1 MGPILSRLYL
11 TSEGFMKTRIIRY
24 ERVSST
30 QEIARELA
38 LLGTGEGNVIIA
50 EIQEHGRGRHGR
62 IWLSPQGG
70 LYASIIM
77 RPDPLLPLRVGVAIA
92 RALREVDIS
101 ATLKWPNDVLVRERK
116 IAGILIEAVEQ
127 WAIVG
132 VGVNIKQAPLATAT
146 CVRGETSEAVTRD
159 RLVRSIL
166 KNLEGVLSGEIV
178 EAYEALSATIG
189 REVRIEI
196 EGAEGA
202 RVICGRAIGIDGVG
216 RLLVEAEGICHTIV
230 SGECI
235 HLRSPAV

>member
-1 MGPILSRLYL
+1 
-11 TSEGFMKTRIIRY
+11 MKTRVIRY
-24 ERVSST
+24 EQVSST

-38 LLGTGEGNVIIA
+38 LSGTGEGSVIIA
-50 EIQEHGRGRHGR
+50 EVQEHGRGRHGR
-62 IWLSPQGG
+62 AWLSPRGG

-92 RALREVDIS
+92 RALREVDIC
-101 ATLKWPNDVLVRERK
+101 AMLKWPNDVLVRERK

-132 VGVNIKQAPLATAT
+132 IGVNMEQVPLATAT

-166 KNLEGVLSGEIV
+166 KNLEGVLSGEVV

-196 EGAEGA
+196 EEDEGA
-202 RVICGRAIGIDGVG
+202 RVICGRATGIDRIG
-216 RLLVEAEGICHTIV
+216 RLLVEAEGIYHTIV

-235 HLRSPAV
+235 HLRFDRDRRGG

>member
-1 MGPILSRLYL
+1 
-11 TSEGFMKTRIIRY
+11 MKTRIIRY
-24 ERVSST
+24 EQVSST

-38 LLGTGEGNVIIA
+38 LSGTGEGSVIIA

-77 RPDPLLPLRVGVAIA
+77 RPDPLLPFRVGVAIA

-132 VGVNIKQAPLATAT
+132 VGVNIEQAPLATAT

-166 KNLEGVLSGEIV
+166 KKLEGVLSGEIV

>member
-1 MGPILSRLYL
+1 M
-11 TSEGFMKTRIIRY
+11 RIIRY
-24 ERVSST
+24 EHVSST
-30 QEIARELA
+30 QEIARELS
-38 LLGTGEGNVIIA
+38 LSGTGEGIVIIA
-50 EIQEHGRGRHGR
+50 EVQEHGRGRHGR
-62 IWLSPQGG
+62 DWLSPRGG

-77 RPDPLLPLRVGVAIA
+77 RSDPLLPLRVGVAIV
-92 RALREVDIS
+92 RALREINIS
-101 ATLKWPNDVLVRERK
+101 AMLKWPNDVLVRERK

-132 VGVNIKQAPLATAT
+132 VGVNMEQAPLATAT
-146 CVRGETSEAVTRD
+146 CVREETGEPVTRD
-159 RLVRSIL
+159 LLVQSIL
-166 KNLEGVLSGEIV
+166 NKLGGVLSGEIL

-202 RVICGRAIGIDGVG
+202 RVICGRAIGIDRSG
-216 RLLVEAEGICHTIV
+216 RLLVEAEGTCHTIV

>member
-1 MGPILSRLYL
+1 
-11 TSEGFMKTRIIRY
+11 MKTRIIRY
-24 ERVSST
+24 EQVSSS

-38 LLGTGEGNVIIA
+38 LSGTGEGSVIIA
-50 EIQEHGRGRHGR
+50 EVQEHGRGRHGR
-62 IWLSPQGG
+62 TWLSPQGG

-77 RPDPLLPLRVGVAIA
+77 RPYPLLPFRVGVAIA

-101 ATLKWPNDVLVRERK
+101 AMLKWPNDVLVRERK

-132 VGVNIKQAPLATAT
+132 VGVNMEQAPLATAT
-146 CVRGETSEAVTRD
+146 CVRGETSEPVTRD

-189 REVRIEI
+189 RDVRIEI

-202 RVICGRAIGIDGVG
+202 RVICGRAIGIDRIG
-216 RLLVEAEGICHTIV
+216 RLLVKAKGTRHTIV

>member
-1 MGPILSRLYL
+1 
-11 TSEGFMKTRIIRY
+11 MKTRIIRY
-24 ERVSST
+24 EQVSST

-38 LLGTGEGNVIIA
+38 LSGAGDGSVIIA
-50 EIQEHGRGRHGR
+50 EFQEHGRGRHGR
-62 IWLSPQGG
+62 AWLSPRGG

-77 RPDPLLPLRVGVAIA
+77 RSDSLLPLRVGVAIA
-92 RALREVDIS
+92 RALREVDIC
-101 ATLKWPNDVLVRERK
+101 AMLKWPNDVLVRERK

-132 VGVNIKQAPLATAT
+132 VGVNMEQAPLATAT

-202 RVICGRAIGIDGVG
+202 RVICGRAIGIDRVG

>member
-1 MGPILSRLYL
+1 
-11 TSEGFMKTRIIRY
+11 MKTRIIRY
-24 ERVSST
+24 EHVSST

-38 LLGTGEGNVIIA
+38 LSGKGDGGVIIA
-50 EIQEHGRGRHGR
+50 EVQEQGRGRHGR
-62 IWLSPQGG
+62 AWLSPRGG

-77 RPDPLLPLRVGVAIA
+77 RPDSLLPLRVGVAIA
-92 RALREVDIS
+92 RALRDINI
-101 ATLKWPNDVLVRERK
+101 AAMLKWPNDVLVRERK

-132 VGVNIKQAPLATAT
+132 VGVNIEQAPLATAT
-146 CVRGETSEAVTRD
+146 CVRGETSESVTRD
-159 RLVRSIL
+159 ILVRSIL
-166 KNLEGVLSGEIV
+166 KNLEGVLSGKIV

-202 RVICGRAIGIDGVG
+202 RVICGRAIGIDRVG

>member
-1 MGPILSRLYL
+1 
-11 TSEGFMKTRIIRY
+11 MKTRIIRY
-24 ERVSST
+24 EQVSST

-38 LLGTGEGNVIIA
+38 LSGTGERSVIIA
-50 EIQEHGRGRHGR
+50 EVQEHGRGRHGR
-62 IWLSPQGG
+62 AWLSPRGG

-77 RPDPLLPLRVGVAIA
+77 RPDALLPLRVGVAIA

-132 VGVNIKQAPLATAT
+132 VGVNMEQVPLATAT

-196 EGAEGA
+196 EGAEDA
-202 RVICGRAIGIDGVG
+202 RVICGRAIGIDRVG
-216 RLLVEAEGICHTIV
+216 KLLVEAKGTRHTIV
-230 SGECI
+230 SGKCI

>member
-1 MGPILSRLYL
+1 
-11 TSEGFMKTRIIRY
+11 MKTLIIRY
-24 ERVSST
+24 EQVSST

-38 LLGTGEGNVIIA
+38 LSGTGEGSVIIA
-50 EIQEHGRGRHGR
+50 EVQEHGRGRHGR
-62 IWLSPQGG
+62 TWLSPRGG
-70 LYASIIM
+70 LYASIIL
-77 RPDPLLPLRVGVAIA
+77 RSDPLLPLRVGVAIV
-92 RALREVDIS
+92 RALREINIS
-101 ATLKWPNDVLVRERK
+101 AMLKWPNDVLVRERK

-132 VGVNIKQAPLATAT
+132 IGVNIEQAPLATAT
-146 CVRGETSEAVTRD
+146 CVRGETGEPVTRD

-202 RVICGRAIGIDGVG
+202 RVICGRAIGIDRVG
-216 RLLVEAEGICHTIV
+216 RLLVEAEGTCHTIV